1 VRSERF
7 AVLLLVLLVV
17 LVSASPAAGQATF
30 QVLNGDAAGTG
41 LNDTT
46 PVSPVGGN
54 TATTLGAQR
63 MAALQYGL
71 SLWAS
76 RINSSLPIRV
86 QASFSTGSTITCTA
100 TQAILAFTGPQEVFR
115 DDPTFPQQGVWYAGA
130 LANELSGQVQTTMP
144 EMTTTFSGK
153 IGTSACPFPASW
165 YLGFDGAASG
175 NQIDFVAVVNH
186 EIAHGLGFLTFVD
199 KTGAELADTTG
210 PFPDAF
216 EERLF
221 DLSAGLAWP
230 AMTDAQRAASSTDSG
245 NLVWTGPQ
253 VEAKSSLFS
262 SGVASGGRMKMYAPT
277 TYSDGSSVSHWDT
290 SLSPYEALEPYYKAG
305 VHGLLVT
312 GQALADTGWTLA
324 GSVATTSWIL
334 PSSVHS
340 SGLGGAFYTTNLTVA
355 NTGTSTA
362 SVTLKFLGHDQD
374 GSNGPTSTFTLFPG
388 ASVTYPDVLVGLFG
402 APSPSYG
409 AILITAGTTSLN
421 VVAMNSTPNPGGAG
435 TFGQSVPALAAAD
448 LVTSGSRR
456 TIVAVTDDANF
467 RTNLIL
473 ANATSSP
480 VTASLVL
487 LDSGGATIGSSTVPL
502 LPLEMTQVLAVGR
515 TLAGGLNVTNA
526 TLVLS
531 TSTTGGSF
539 AAYASVIDN
548 GTNDPRTLLA
558 R

>member
-1 VRSERF
+1 MKSRRLALLPLGVFLLF
-7 AVLLLVLLVV
+7 A
-17 LVSASPAAGQATF
+17 APAFGQATF
-30 QVLNGDAAGTG
+30 TIVNGDAAGTG

-86 QASFSTGSTITCTA
+86 QASFSTGSSLTCSA
-100 TQAILAFTGPQEVFR
+100 TQAVLAYTGPQEVFR

-144 EMTTTFSGK
+144 EIVTTFSGK

-165 YLGFDGAASG
+165 YLGFDGAANGS
-175 NQIDFVAVVNH
+175 QIDFVAVVNH
-186 EIAHGLGFLTFVD
+186 EIAHGLGFLTLVD
-199 KTGAELADTTG
+199 KTGSELADNTG

-216 EERLF
+216 EERLL
-221 DLSAGLAWP
+221 DLSSGLAWP
-230 AMTDAQRAASSTDSG
+230 AMTDAQRASSSLNAG

-253 VEAKSSLFS
+253 VEAKSGLFS
-262 SGVASGGRMKMYAPT
+262 AGVASGGRMKMYAPT

-305 VHGLLVT
+305 VHGLIVT

-334 PSSVHS
+334 PSSVHAP
-340 SGLGGAFYTTNLTVA
+340 GIGGAFYTTTLTVA
-355 NTGTSTA
+355 NTGTTSA
-362 SVTLKFLGHDQD
+362 AVTLKFLGHDQD
-374 GSNGPTSTFTLFPG
+374 GTSGPTATHTLLPG
-388 ASVTYPDVLVGLFG
+388 ASVTYPDVLVNLFG
-402 APSPSYG
+402 APSGAYG
-409 AILITAGTTSLN
+409 AILITAQTTSLN
-421 VVAMNSTPNPGGAG
+421 VVAQNSTPNPGGAG

-448 LVTSGSRR
+448 LVTSGSSR

-467 RTNLIL
+467 RTNLVL
-473 ANATSSP
+473 ANATSGP
-480 VTASLVL
+480 VTVSLTL
-487 LDSGGATIGSSTVPL
+487 LDSSGAALGSSTVPL
-502 LPLEMTQVLAVGR
+502 LPLEMTQVGAVAR

-526 TLVLS
+526 TLVL
-531 TSTTGGSF
+531 TTATTGGSF